1 MILVLFFIIFK
12 RNRFIIMCPKINLK
26 FINYLKIIKKLIKWK
41 NEKILLNYTGFASY
55 NIINLDFSF

>member
-1 MILVLFFIIFK
+1 
-12 RNRFIIMCPKINLK
+12 MCPKINLK

-41 NEKILLNYTGFASY
+41 YEKILLNYTGFASY